1 MDDKENRVLGKMEI
15 MRRSPDSCVNMGEPG
30 GASDDRIIVVI
41 GYIMSYH
48 HTCNSR
54 GPGRNV

>member
-15 MRRSPDSCVNMGEPG
+15 MRRSPDSCVNMGGPG

-48 HTCNSR
+48 HTCNSH